1 MITGLKLVNVI
12 SRRTFDLLNI
22 FAVVLNHLC
31 FKSNVKFLFVASLF
45 CPVFAFAANISK
57 IEIVGNRKIETDA
70 IQVKLTS
77 KAGQEFDE
85 ETVSEDIKILFKTG
99 FFSNIEVEKQG
110 DGAGGI
116 ILRYRMSE
124 KPSITEIVY
133 EGQSEVKQEDLAE
146 VIGIK
151 QYEIL
156 NLAKVKESVEK
167 MQKLYEDKGYF
178 LAKIRTEVQDVKAGE
193 SVKLIYKIEENDKVK
208 VKKITFLGNVKIPES
223 ELKSK
228 IRTKEEG
235 YFSGMSN
242 SGQYKQEMFDVDV
255 QILRYTYYNLG
266 YVKAKIDRPQVY
278 VSPDKRSIY
287 ITIQIEEGE
296 QYSVGSV
303 DFAGDILFPMDEM
316 FETIKI
322 HKNGIFALN
331 VMQED
336 QSALQAKYGDLGYAY
351 TNVIP
356 KTRFRDEERKVDLT
370 FELDKGNKVYFGKI
384 NVVGNTKTRDKV
396 VRRELKVFE
405 GELYNETRRRKSLE
419 NIQRLGFFEEVNFKS
434 STPNDQLDIMNI
446 DIVIKERNTGQINV
460 GAGYGSSQGFTM
472 QGSVKQTN
480 FLGRGQDLGVSL
492 SISGN
497 YQVYDLSFTEP
508 YFNDTEWSVG
518 FRFFQ
523 SNSLGSM
530 DYDEARMGASVFTGH
545 PVGED
550 TRFNL
555 SYSYTD
561 IYLSPIYDNT
571 KHRYIT
577 DYELFDL
584 NKAEG
589 QSGSIGASLEY
600 DTRND
605 RFKPSKGMLARV
617 SGSRTG
623 FGGNL
628 EYYRLGFDAR
638 YFKNLFW
645 DVVFRNS
652 FSYSMVDST
661 NPSKET
667 PFYELGLLGGPYSL
681 RGYRYRRV
689 GRMAFSNQLYNQ
701 FILDGEKA
709 TDAREK
715 AMRFY
720 GGKQQ
725 LTYQGELQFP
735 LIKEAEMYGV
745 AFYDVG
751 QAENQITDSRFFS
764 DVGFGVRWFS
774 PIGPLRF
781 EWGFPLNRDPVYHES
796 VVFEFSIGTPF

>member
-1 MITGLKLVNVI
+1 MHQFFAAAL
-12 SRRTFDLLNI
+12 
-22 FAVVLNHLC
+22 AVVLKHLALKHFTMNHWFRFRLML
-31 FKSNVKFLFVASLF
+31 VFVLTLICLPLNS
-45 CPVFAFAANISK
+45 VWAANISK
-57 IEIVGNRKIETDA
+57 IEVVGNRKIETDA
-70 IQVKLTS
+70 IQVKLKS
-77 KAGQEFDE
+77 KVGEELSE
-85 ETVSEDIKILFKTG
+85 ETVREDIKILFKTG
-99 FFSNIEVEKQG
+99 YFSNVEVEKLN
-110 DGAGGI
+110 DGSNV
-116 ILRYRMSE
+116 ILKYRMVE
-124 KPSITEIVY
+124 KPSIFEIVY
-133 EGQSEVKQEDLAE
+133 QGQSEVKQEDLAE
-146 VIGIK
+146 VLGIK

-167 MQKLYEDKGYF
+167 MQKLYEDKGFF
-178 LAKIRTEVQDVKAGE
+178 LAKIQTEIQDIKAGE
-193 SVKLIYKIEENDKVK
+193 SVKLTYKIEENEKVK
-208 VKKITFLGNVKIPES
+208 VKKITFLGNTKIPES
-223 ELKSK
+223 ELKAK

-235 YFSGMSN
+235 YFSGLSS
-242 SGQYKQEMFDVDV
+242 SGQYKQDMFDVDV
-255 QILRYTYYNLG
+255 QILRYHYYNLG

-287 ITIQIEEGE
+287 ISIQIEEGE

-303 DFAGDILFPMDEM
+303 DFSGDILFPMQEM

-356 KTRFRDEERKVDLT
+356 KTRFHDEERKVDLT

-384 NVVGNTKTRDKV
+384 NVLGNSKTRDKV
-396 VRRELKVFE
+396 VRRELRILE

-419 NIQRLGFFEEVNFKS
+419 NIQRLGFFDEVNFKT
-434 STPNDQLDIMNI
+434 STPNEQLDIMNI
-446 DIVIKERNTGQINV
+446 DIMLKERNTGQINV
-460 GAGYGSSQGFTM
+460 GAGYGSAQGFTM

-508 YFNDTEWSVG
+508 YFNDTEWALG
-518 FRFFQ
+518 ARYFH
-523 SNSLGSM
+523 SNTLGSL
-530 DYDEARMGASVFTGH
+530 DYDEARRGVSVFTGH
-545 PVGED
+545 PIGED
-550 TRFNL
+550 TRVNFN
-555 SYSYTD
+555 YSYTD
-561 IYLSPIYDNT
+561 IYLSPIYDT
-571 KHRYIT
+571 VKDRYVT
-577 DYELFDL
+577 DYDLFDL
-584 NKAEG
+584 NTAEG
-589 QSGSIGASLEY
+589 QSGALGASIEY

-605 RFKPSKGMLARV
+605 RFKPSKGMLAKV

-628 EYYRLGFDAR
+628 EYYRVGFDAR
-638 YFKNLFW
+638 YFKHLFW
-645 DVVFRNS
+645 EVVFRNS

-661 NPSKET
+661 NPSKEP

-689 GRMAFSNQLYNQ
+689 GRMAFSRQLYGQ
-701 FILDGEKA
+701 YLSDGDKE
-709 TDAREK
+709 TDARER

-725 LTYQGELQFP
+725 VTYQGELQFP

-745 AFYDVG
+745 TFYDVG
-751 QAENQITDSRFFS
+751 QAENVLTDSKFFA
-764 DVGFGVRWFS
+764 DVGFGIRWFS

-781 EWGFPLNRDPVYHES
+781 EWGFPLNRDPVYHQDGAN
-796 VVFEFSIGTPF
+796 FEFSIGTPF